1 MQTRS
6 QILPYEK
13 YVLENG
19 LEVVLHEDRSDP
31 VVSVYVYYHVGSSRE
46 DEGLSGFAHLFEHM
60 LFQGS
65 ANVMDNDHFKLIQEA
80 GGTLNGTT
88 NQDRTNYYETLPAN
102 QLELALW
109 LEADRMGC
117 LLPAMTQEKLD
128 NQRDVVMNERRQSY
142 ENRPYGLV
150 YENVLEALYPRGHPY
165 SWPTIGAM
173 ADIEAASLDDIARFF
188 RRWYGPNNATLAIGG
203 DFDPARAKEL
213 VQRYFGPIPRGPAV
227 DRPEPLPARLKH
239 TRRVLLEDRIRQ
251 PQLTL
256 VWPTVEAWHENEAAL
271 DLLTDVL
278 SANKSSLLDRV
289 LMIEEQ
295 LSSRVMIAH
304 SSQERAGKL
313 MLELRPFE
321 GVSLD
326 ALERRVHQLIEQFV
340 REGVDP
346 ARLER
351 LKNRREGALLRAF
364 ETVSSRTNRLAF
376 DNCFSG
382 DPGRIDEDLARH
394 RAVTAEELVSAA
406 KRYLFDRPYVAVSC
420 VPMGRIELAASGR
433 TGPQEKDE
441 VELCRSVKPAPE
453 PERPFVAPPVW
464 RTEIADGPAVLG
476 TPYEKLPLT
485 RISLSI
491 SAGRLLE
498 TQAKLGLC
506 SLTAEML
513 EEGTQRHSGTELQ
526 DELDGLG
533 AELFIRPDDDHLRIE
548 LAVLNEHLPRAA
560 DLLVEVVRQPRFDE
574 EDFERIRRQR
584 LVDIQ
589 TRADRIG
596 EVASEAFAALTYGR
610 ETIKGSPEYGTK
622 ESIGALSRDDVRRFW
637 REHVHLQDAT
647 LSIVGDRDAAGCR
660 ELFAR
665 LVGAGE
671 TPTPPAPEMFQS
683 QAFPKGIRLHIVD
696 KPGAAQS
703 ELRIGHRALARTDPD
718 FFPLFVLNYMLGGSF
733 TSRLNLN
740 LRENK
745 GYTYAVHSNL
755 TGGLTPGNFVVGC
768 AVETAVTGPAVS
780 EVITELKGIHEGV
793 KASEVDFTR
802 RALAQAIGC
811 SLESAHARLGMLENI
826 ARYSFPE
833 DYTAQR
839 IKWLA
844 TFTAADMDALAAR
857 YLVQEN
863 LICLIAGDK
872 DKVAPQLEALGLGP
886 VREAFAEL
894 EPV

>member
-1 MQTRS
+1 
-6 QILPYEK
+6 
-13 YVLENG
+13 
-19 LEVVLHEDRSDP
+19 
-31 VVSVYVYYHVGSSRE
+31 
-46 DEGLSGFAHLFEHM
+46 
-60 LFQGS
+60 
-65 ANVMDNDHFKLIQEA
+65 
-80 GGTLNGTT
+80 
-88 NQDRTNYYETLPAN
+88 
-102 QLELALW
+102 
-109 LEADRMGC
+109 
-117 LLPAMTQEKLD
+117 
-128 NQRDVVMNERRQSY
+128 
-142 ENRPYGLV
+142 
-150 YENVLEALYPRGHPY
+150 
-165 SWPTIGAM
+165 
-173 ADIEAASLDDIARFF
+173 
-188 RRWYGPNNATLAIGG
+188 
-203 DFDPARAKEL
+203 
-213 VQRYFGPIPRGPAV
+213 
-227 DRPEPLPARLKH
+227 
-239 TRRVLLEDRIRQ
+239 
-251 PQLTL
+251 
-256 VWPTVEAWHENEAAL
+256 
-271 DLLTDVL
+271 
-278 SANKSSLLDRV
+278 
-289 LMIEEQ
+289 
-295 LSSRVMIAH
+295 
-304 SSQERAGKL
+304 
-313 MLELRPFE
+313 
-321 GVSLD
+321 
-326 ALERRVHQLIEQFV
+326 
-340 REGVDP
+340 
-346 ARLER
+346 
-351 LKNRREGALLRAF
+351 
-364 ETVSSRTNRLAF
+364 
-376 DNCFSG
+376 
-382 DPGRIDEDLARH
+382 
-394 RAVTAEELVSAA
+394 
-406 KRYLFDRPYVAVSC
+406 
-420 VPMGRIELAASGR
+420 
-433 TGPQEKDE
+433 
-441 VELCRSVKPAPE
+441 
-453 PERPFVAPPVW
+453 
-464 RTEIADGPAVLG
+464 
-476 TPYEKLPLT
+476 
-485 RISLSI
+485 
-491 SAGRLLE
+491 
-498 TQAKLGLC
+498 
-506 SLTAEML
+506 ML

-533 AELFIRPDDDHLRIE
+533 AELSIRPDDDHLRIE

-560 DLLVEVVRQPRFDE
+560 DLLAEVVRQPRFDE

-857 YLVQEN
+857 YLEQEN